1 MKGLEGIKVVELC
14 GYVAAPA
21 CPRILAEMGATVYKI
36 EPLSGDEYRTN
47 APGFG
52 MEKTD
57 IDDPAF
63 DLASMN
69 KTWLAVNLKSPEGKE
84 FVYKLLEDADILV
97 TSFRDKA
104 LKKLGFDWETIHAKF
119 PHLVWGQM
127 RGYGERGPE
136 RDTKGF
142 DATAYSARGGLFA
155 VIPQAGEHYAPG
167 NVPAAFGDW
176 NASIALAAGLLSALV
191 RKDRCGEGDKVTV
204 NLYHMACWGFQ
215 HGIAET
221 QFGDQW
227 PKSRRHVTC
236 PTNDSYHSSDGVWFL
251 ICYGS
256 YNLFYNHVMRFIGR
270 EDLVDHPIYSKQ
282 ETMMEQGVDTEVVID
297 IIEKAFAQ
305 KTWAEWEQIF
315 KENDVP
321 YQRINTF
328 HDVLEDEEAYDND
341 ILRPI
346 HYDAF
351 GDKCL
356 TTSPIRMES
365 VGDPVLY
372 RSRPIGYDTAE
383 VMREYGYTDD
393 QIEAM
398 AASGAVGIYDGPELP
413 DSVFAPSFGPD
424 HAQA

>member
-1 MKGLEGIKVVELC
+1 MKGLEGIKVIELC

-69 KTWLAVNLKSPEGKE
+69 KTWMAVNLKDPEGKAL
-84 FVYKLLEDADILV
+84 VYKMLETADILV

-104 LKKLGFDWETIHAKF
+104 LKKLGFDYETIHEKF
-119 PHLVWGQM
+119 PHIVWGQM

-136 RDTKGF
+136 RDAKGF
-142 DATAYSARGGLFA
+142 DATSYSARGGLFA
-155 VIPQAGEHYAPG
+155 CIPQAGEHYAPG

-176 NASIALAAGLLSALV
+176 NASIALTAGLLSALV

-221 QFGDQW
+221 QFGDEW

-236 PTNDSYHSSDGVWFL
+236 PTNNSYHSSDGVWFL
-251 ICYGS
+251 MCYGS
-256 YNLFYNHVMRFIGR
+256 YDLFFNHVMRFIGR
-270 EDLVDHPIYSKQ
+270 EDLVDHPLYSKQ
-282 ETMMEQGVDTEVVID
+282 EAMMAAGVDTEEVID
-297 IIEKAFAQ
+297 IIEKAFAK
-305 KTWAEWEQIF
+305 KTWAEWEEIF
-315 KENDVP
+315 KANDVP

-328 HDVLEDEEAYDND
+328 HDVLKDEEAFDND

-351 GDKCL
+351 GDHYL
-356 TTSPIRMES
+356 TTSPIRLGS
-365 VGDPVLY
+365 VGDPTLY
-372 RSRPIGYDTAE
+372 RSKPIGYDTAA
-383 VMREYGYTDD
+383 VMREYGYTDE
-393 QIEAM
+393 QIAAM
-398 AASGAVGIYDGPELP
+398 KESGAVGCYDGPALP
-413 DSVFAPSFGPD
+413 DSVFAPSYGPD
-424 HAQA
+424 PA

>member
-36 EPLSGDEYRTN
+36 EPLAGDEYRTN

-52 MEKTD
+52 MLKTD

-69 KTWLAVNLKSPEGKE
+69 KQWLAVNLKSTEGKE
-84 FVYKLLEDADILV
+84 FLEKLLADADVLV

-104 LKKLGFDWETIHAKF
+104 LKKLGYDYESVHERF
-119 PHLVWGQM
+119 PHLVWAQM
-127 RGYGERGPE
+127 RGYGDRGPE
-136 RDTKGF
+136 ANSKGF

-155 VIPQAGEHYAPG
+155 VIPQAGEHWAPG

-176 NASIALAAGLLSALV
+176 NASIALTAGILGALV
-191 RKDRCGEGDKVTV
+191 RKQRCGEGDKVTV

-227 PKSRRHVTC
+227 PKSRKHVTC
-236 PTNDSYHSSDGVWFL
+236 PTNNSYHSSDGVWFL

-256 YNLFYNHVMRFIGR
+256 YNLFYNHVMRSIGR
-270 EDLVDHPIYSKQ
+270 EDLIDDPRYFPQ
-282 ETMMEQGVDTEVVID
+282 ENMDYDMNAEIIQVLEAEFAKRTWDEWLEVF
-297 IIEKAFAQ
+297 KA
-305 KTWAEWEQIF
+305 
-315 KENDVP
+315 NDFP

-328 HDVLEDEEAYDND
+328 HEVLADEEALAND

-346 HYDAF
+346 HYDEF
-351 GDKCL
+351 GDKYL
-356 TTSPIRMES
+356 TTSPIRFGS
-365 VGDPVLY
+365 VGDPILY
-372 RSRPIGYDTAE
+372 RSRPIGYDTPAI
-383 VMREYGYTDD
+383 MREYGYTDE
-393 QIEAM
+393 QIQAM
-398 AASGAVGIYDGPELP
+398 AASGAIGVYEGEPLPPSVFEPSYGP
-413 DSVFAPSFGPD
+413 DSIR
-424 HAQA
+424 